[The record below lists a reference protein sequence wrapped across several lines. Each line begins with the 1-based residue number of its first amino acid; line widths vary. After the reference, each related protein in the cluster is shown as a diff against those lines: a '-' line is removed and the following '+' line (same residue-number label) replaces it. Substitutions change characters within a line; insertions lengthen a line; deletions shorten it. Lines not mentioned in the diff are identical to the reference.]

1 MGGKEEIKRVKGEER
16 LRIRKE
22 KKPQM
27 EERVLRCTI

>member
-22 KKPQM
+22 KEP
-27 EERVLRCTI
+27 